1 MLRSKKKGSLIS
13 FPLMLLLG
21 IPVLAQAVEE
31 HTSTVPLKRTTLPTS
46 GGKPLF
52 SNDYGDLDN
61 NGTDDIFLLEKSNS
75 GHGIQVLL
83 NRSVGGSGKY
93 APEAQRG
100 QWSEL
105 FTSGQV
111 RFSRIELP
119 DSLSITET
127 NTPFM
132 FSSSAFDLPNSISR
146 PVTTTANGDIK
157 AVEVYSVEVT
167 GTRGDGSP
175 NNQSAQLKKKYTIN
189 AFPDVVDEISFF
201 KGENDNYSF
210 MGRSL
215 NRSDNH
221 SAFIAYRPENEYLT
235 VKMSDSSDGS
245 SQASKA
251 QHLLYIGNSNT
262 AFGDFNGD
270 GLDDFLRW
278 DRKEDLDGISNS
290 DDGHAKI
297 DIWFAQ
303 EGENATFRRSYLY
316 LDADNDYL
324 KTSNDNQVKTSFADF
339 GEEDVRI
346 GDFNGDG
353 SKDILFMENG
363 KYTIYTS
370 HAVKAKVDRTGRKTV
385 TRSKVGLFSKSVIEH
400 SSAKKDN
407 PLAVVADFNNDSR
420 DDIATIAGSIFVL
433 YSTTGNE
440 ETNGKDVSFVGIKH
454 TKALDDNGSYY
465 NLPSTVLKDTG
476 MTSSDFNGDG
486 FNDLLILTQDSLTPV
501 LYLMPPYDP
510 VAAVNQEAVHNVKR
524 IAGVSYKDK
533 KFVFF
538 GEENE
543 IKYIYKDENGWQKA
557 QALPLYLQDN
567 DVRCSNDIP
576 TGKRFLSD
584 PAISNASQS
593 SEGGYLVPV
602 CNAAYKGQA
611 FDVETDGQYLYLFRA
626 HGLSGYGTGKEVN
639 ALVERFEFSEVD
651 NKFLRLIESRYK
663 SSGKRYVPGNATE
676 VVTKASQKQSFTE
689 EVDISTVDK
698 DGNSFLEPAFV
709 IPYALA
715 GTLDNE
721 LCQIDEISA
730 AIAGEGKGRQRLF
743 LTTGVS
749 GFCSGSNSLD
759 MAVASY
765 RLGKDQ
771 IFDTNNINYLK
782 DGTTAAVSKWHQA
795 LYTRNHG
802 YMRALDSIV
811 IDTSAAASAAG
822 EQINALV
829 DRELVIATNINGR
842 ETRFTHIPI
851 DSRGEPKQGK
861 RALSYNGYA
870 DVALKNNDT
879 GNSSLFFGSD
889 GLLHHYFRAASG
901 DIVSHVLD
909 PALNKTSMRTNWGVD
924 GSDTVR
930 ALEFPHSWPAPS
942 DRSAFG
948 KYQALQIPRAGDT
961 LPKWSPKFGVF
972 YQGNDVPVSGG
983 FAPVVFSSGRLS
995 EFGGRKEARLIREYV
1010 TLLKQDD
1017 GSYKFAF
1024 SSEDRGQLKSR
1035 FAGRVVV
1042 SSTPIG
1048 YMEGPPP
1055 VPRENLG
1062 RNQNGIWTYST
1073 ELSDVEIMIE
1083 RGTTVSTDANNALG
1097 AKASGYVRWGGK
1109 AIFVEHSL
1117 TAALA
1122 VTGGAT
1128 FGKAEDYSLTKNISR
1143 KSFITGSVPSR
1154 KCNSNESAYLDTCY
1168 EENSDG
1174 SKTELWA
1181 PHTEGTLFTSTL
1193 SASRYAMYNPK
1204 TNKLVGYSLD
1214 FSDAAVNEE
1223 SINFK
1228 LNPEYLK
1235 AGSLD
1240 GYIGPKKVDNAGFS
1254 YFNPREESAWRTE
1267 DKRQQLELEKRYNA
1281 AANVSRAG
1289 STGTSAEAFIGDKL
1303 LVSGIAVSDGGF
1315 IGTSTTAAASV
1326 TDRLGYD
1333 FSIEANVDYVLENP
1347 PTGAGFGVG
1356 VGGYYSRSFVGSKNN
1371 TSTISFNAS
1380 IDKGVTSEVQD
1391 DNNNTLPWAVDKYN
1405 SRSYFLPASDNNLKF
1420 FFERVVSPHLIRG
1433 TDLHDSEITTAKI
1446 LKQMR
1451 ESAVPVWRVTHRVD
1465 GVSRYI
1471 PNPN

>member
-1 MLRSKKKGSLIS
+1 MLRSNRRRSFTSISLA
-13 FPLMLLLG
+13 LLLG
-21 IPVLAQAVEE
+21 TPVLAGAVQV
-31 HTSTVPLKRTTLPTS
+31 HTSGVPLKRTTLPTT
-46 GGKPLF
+46 GEKPLY
-52 SNDYGDLDN
+52 SSDYGDLDN
-61 NGTDDIFLLEKSNS
+61 NGTNDIFLLEKSNS
-75 GHGIQVLL
+75 GPGIQVLL
-83 NRSVGGSGKY
+83 NRVVAGDGKY
-93 APEAQRG
+93 DKEAQRG
-100 QWSEL
+100 EWSEL
-105 FTSGQV
+105 FLSGQA
-111 RFSRIELP
+111 RFSRVGFPEG
-119 DSLSITET
+119 LSITET

-132 FSSSAFDLPNSISR
+132 FSSSAFDLANSISR
-146 PVTTTANGDIK
+146 PVTHVANGDIK
-157 AVEVYSVEVT
+157 AVEVYTVEVT

-175 NNQSAQLKKKYTIN
+175 DNQTAQLKKKYTLG
-189 AFPDVVDEISFF
+189 AFPVAVDEISFF

-215 NRSDNH
+215 NRSESH
-221 SAFIAYRPENEYLT
+221 SAFIAYRPANGYLP
-235 VKMSDSSDGS
+235 VKMSDASDGS
-245 SQASKA
+245 A
-251 QHLLYIGNSNT
+251 QIGNTQNLLYVGNSNT

-270 GLDDFLRW
+270 GLDDFVRW
-278 DRKEDLDGISNS
+278 DRKKDLEGVSNT

-303 EGENATFRRSYLY
+303 EGENATFKRSYLY

-324 KTSNDNQVKTSFADF
+324 KTSNDNQLNTSFTEF

-353 SKDILFMENG
+353 SSDILFMESG

-370 HAVKAKVDRTGRKTV
+370 HAVQAKVDRTGRKTV
-385 TRSKVGLFSKSVIEH
+385 TRSKIGLFSKSVIED
-400 SSAKKDN
+400 SSAKGDN
-407 PLAVVADFNNDSR
+407 PLAVVADFNNDNR
-420 DDIATIAGSIFVL
+420 DDIATITDKPFIL
-433 YSTTGNE
+433 YSTTGSE
-440 ETNGKDVSFVGIKH
+440 DANGKDVSFVGIKH
-454 TKALDDNGSYY
+454 TKALDDNGSYQT
-465 NLPSTVLKDTG
+465 LPSTVLKNTA
-476 MTSSDFNGDG
+476 MTSADFNGDG
-486 FNDLLILTQDSLTPV
+486 FNDLLLLAEDTLTPV

-510 VAAVNQEAVHNVKR
+510 VAAVSQEAAHNVKR
-524 IAGVSYKDK
+524 ISGVSYKNK

-538 GEENE
+538 GEDNE

-557 QALPLYLQDN
+557 QTLPLYLQDN
-567 DVRCSNDIP
+567 DVRCNNDIP
-576 TGKRFLSD
+576 AGKRFLGD
-584 PAISNASQS
+584 AAISKASQS
-593 SEGGYLVPV
+593 GEGGYLVPV
-602 CNAAYKGQA
+602 CNAGYHGQA
-611 FDVETDGQYLYLFRA
+611 FDVETDGKYVYLFRA
-626 HGLSGYGTGKEVN
+626 HGLSGYGTGTDVKV
-639 ALVERFEFSEVD
+639 LVDRFEFSEVD

-663 SSGKRYVPGNATE
+663 SSGKRYVASDATE
-676 VVTKASQKQSFTE
+676 VVTKASQTQSFTE
-689 EVDISTVDK
+689 EVDISTLDK

-709 IPYALA
+709 VPYALA
-715 GTLDNE
+715 GTLSSE
-721 LCQIDEISA
+721 ICQIDEISA

-743 LTTGVS
+743 LTTGVN
-749 GFCSGSNSLD
+749 GFCSGSEHID

-765 RLGKDQ
+765 RLGTDQ
-771 IFDTNNINYLK
+771 VFDTNNISYLK
-782 DGTTAAVSKWHQA
+782 DGTTPAISKWHQT
-795 LYTRNHG
+795 LLTRGHG
-802 YMRALDSIV
+802 YMRGLDSIV
-811 IDTSAAASAAG
+811 IDTSAAATASG
-822 EQINALV
+822 DTINAVV
-829 DRELVIATNINGR
+829 DRELVIATNNNGT
-842 ETRFTHIPI
+842 ETIFTHIPI
-851 DSRGEPKQGK
+851 DSRGEPKQGQ
-861 RALSYNGYA
+861 RELSYTRYD

-879 GNSSLFFGSD
+879 GNSTLFFGSD
-889 GLLHHYFRAASG
+889 GLLHHYFRAATG
-901 DIVSHVLD
+901 DIASHVLD
-909 PALNKTSMRTNWGVD
+909 PTLNKTGMRTNWGQ
-924 GSDTVR
+924 GSADTVR
-930 ALEFPHSWPAPS
+930 SLEFSHSWPAPS
-942 DRSAFG
+942 DRSATG
-948 KYQALQIPRAGDT
+948 KQQALVIPRIGDI

-972 YQGNDVPVSGG
+972 YQGSDVPVSDG
-983 FAPVVFSSGRLS
+983 FAPVVFTSGRLT
-995 EFGGRKEARLIREYV
+995 EFGGRKEARLVREYV

-1024 SSEDRGQLKSR
+1024 SYEDRGQLKSR

-1073 ELSDVEIMIE
+1073 ELSDVEIQIE
-1083 RGTTVSTDANNALG
+1083 KGTTVSTDANNALG
-1097 AKASGYVRWGGK
+1097 AKANGYVRWGGK

-1117 TAALA
+1117 TASVA

-1128 FGKAEDYSLTKNISR
+1128 FGKAEDYSLSKNISR

-1154 KCNSNESAYLDTCY
+1154 KCNAGESAYLDTCY
-1168 EENSDG
+1168 EENADG
-1174 SKTELWA
+1174 SKIELWA

-1204 TNKLVGYSLD
+1204 TNRLVGYTLD
-1214 FSDAAVNEE
+1214 FSDAAENEE

-1240 GYIGPKKVDNAGFS
+1240 GYIGPKKVDNVGFS
-1254 YFNPREESAWRTE
+1254 YFNPREESGWRTE
-1267 DKRQQLELEKRYNA
+1267 DKRQQLELEKRYKA

-1289 STGTSAEAFIGDKL
+1289 STGTSAEDFIRDKL
-1303 LVSGIAVSDGGF
+1303 LISGIAVSDGGF
-1315 IGTSTTAAASV
+1315 TGTSTTAAGSV

-1371 TSTISFNAS
+1371 TSTVNFVAN
-1380 IDKGVTSEVQD
+1380 IDQGVTSEVQD

-1405 SRSYFLPASDNNLKF
+1405 SRSYFLPASDVNSKF

-1433 TDLHDSEITTAKI
+1433 TDLHESEITTARI